1 MKSQNGEEKSKWNTW
16 LWLFYFLA
24 HFAFPIVKHW
34 HVLKTAILTVVDMT
48 ILRYEER
55 IVRLVQK
62 ETAEE
67 KKKKKKNKK
76 KNTRSRI
83 VENFLHWKRFT
94 CKWKRGRVCRK
105 PIIYTREIPRSR
117 CTVSKSTESRNTVVK
132 ASSGKRHIS
141 YKRARATETDKK
153 RTR

>member
-67 KKKKKKNKK
+67 KKKKK
-76 KNTRSRI
+76 T
-83 VENFLHWKRFT
+83 
-94 CKWKRGRVCRK
+94 
-105 PIIYTREIPRSR
+105 
-117 CTVSKSTESRNTVVK
+117 
-132 ASSGKRHIS
+132 
-141 YKRARATETDKK
+141 KK
-153 RTR
+153 RILEAESSRTFYIESVSLVNGKGDEFVGNRLYIREKFRALDAPFRNQLNRVIPL

>member
-1 MKSQNGEEKSKWNTW
+1 MAKKSQNGT
-16 LWLFYFLA
+16 LDCDYFIFLA

-55 IVRLVQK
+55 IVRLARK

-67 KKKKKKNKK
+67 KRRKKKKEKKKNKKK

-83 VENFLHWKRFT
+83 
-94 CKWKRGRVCRK
+94 
-105 PIIYTREIPRSR
+105 
-117 CTVSKSTESRNTVVK
+117 ESRTFYIESVSLVN
-132 ASSGKRHIS
+132 GKGD
-141 YKRARATETDKK
+141 EFVGN
-153 RTR
+153 

>member
-67 KKKKKKNKK
+67 KKKKKKKQKK
-76 KNTRSRI
+76 EYSKQNR
-83 VENFLHWKRFT
+83 
-94 CKWKRGRVCRK
+94 
-105 PIIYTREIPRSR
+105 REL
-117 CTVSKSTESRNTVVK
+117 STLK
-132 ASSGKRHIS
+132 AFHL
-141 YKRARATETDKK
+141 
-153 RTR
+153 